1 MKNKITIIVIFFL
14 NIQFVNAQNALVFK
28 SIDSLF
34 TYSENN
40 STAISNGEQ
49 KTLLAK
55 WQKISAQ
62 ANLVNFRMTSNFSL
76 TNNIE
81 LPVTYLPAE
90 AFGGAAGTY
99 KEVQMGQQYIG
110 NLSFAPQIDLINPA
124 SWAKLK
130 TAVANEQL
138 TEVNNLIAKKM
149 LFESISAA
157 YFNIISLQEQMQITE
172 NSLTAADSILLTVQN
187 KFTQGIVRQQDMNDA
202 EINKLTLAD
211 KLNQLKTNLQ
221 IQYFNLKILCDLPEN
236 EEVIISEE
244 LNYNQTFETEINVNN
259 QLLYEQSVLRI
270 DSANADLNTNRLM
283 QLPVVSLV
291 YYDAWQQN
299 SNDMFFDKNTDW
311 TNSQYFGLKISVPFP
326 DVNRYTSSRTAQIKR
341 DITIE
346 NSQHSQLQNTL
357 NNKQLI
363 LDYQQAISQLSTAQK
378 IYELKKQNYEIAFNQ
393 YKMDILPTDKL
404 LTAFNEMLTARMNY
418 SIALANVN
426 FRLSKININN
436 SIQ

>member
-40 STAISNGEQ
+40 STAIRNGEQ